1 MVVALMRQIHVFS
14 FPTPT
19 QRLFSLE
26 TRDNPRGLCELS
38 PLASAERQLLVFPG
52 HKTGSIQ
59 LVVSLDIHFFIANN
73 TCIYIFKG
81 FIKY

>member
-52 HKTGSIQ
+52 HKLGSIQ
-59 LVVSLDIHFFIANN
+59 LVVNN
-73 TCIYIFKG
+73 VLFNL
-81 FIKY
+81 